1 MVGVVSKGRGST
13 GACGFDVSFP
23 CSVRARSSC
32 GVGRSGMGR
41 GCTAAAMRQPSFCP
55 VPVACV
61 SSFRYSGAVVTRCR
75 GNDPPASCLLRAR
88 VLSIALAVACLF
100 AGYVARVPCAF
111 RARGFALR
119 GRAITESTQLPCP
132 LVCGRAAAGNFHKC
146 EVRLVFG
153 PPPPPVFRGF
163 FWADLAW
170 LFSIRVETKLWDLKR
185 PASFRKQARTGFE
198 SMFRSCE
205 LYTTI
210 DSPAIP
216 PTPHVRG
223 HERTGHER
231 HTIEGFSLG
240 GLKDTDM
247 RPGCRFKAIC

>member
-1 MVGVVSKGRGST
+1 MRST
-13 GACGFDVSFP
+13 LSL
-23 CSVRARSSC
+23 RAA
-32 GVGRSGMGR
+32 V
-41 GCTAAAMRQPSFCP
+41 AAAAAASF
-55 VPVACV
+55 
-61 SSFRYSGAVVTRCR
+61 SWR
-75 GNDPPASCLLRAR
+75 GLLADL
-88 VLSIALAVACLF
+88 VGLLSI
-100 AGYVARVPCAF
+100 R
-111 RARGFALR
+111 
-119 GRAITESTQLPCP
+119 I
-132 LVCGRAAAGNFHKC
+132 
-146 EVRLVFG
+146 
-153 PPPPPVFRGF
+153 
-163 FWADLAW
+163 
-170 LFSIRVETKLWDLKR
+170 ETKLWDFKR

>member
-1 MVGVVSKGRGST
+1 MRGGRRPVTAAS
-13 GACGFDVSFP
+13 ADLDLCAE
-23 CSVRARSSC
+23 RAR
-32 GVGRSGMGR
+32 
-41 GCTAAAMRQPSFCP
+41 
-55 VPVACV
+55 CV
-61 SSFRYSGAVVTRCR
+61 SVSA
-75 GNDPPASCLLRAR
+75 
-88 VLSIALAVACLF
+88 ALAE
-100 AGYVARVPCAF
+100 YRVCDPTE
-111 RARGFALR
+111 
-119 GRAITESTQLPCP
+119 ITESTQLPCP

-240 GLKDTDM
+240 GLKGTDM